1 MTLYRQSKNVIDRLK
16 RRGEPLTLQDIA
28 ELGRV
33 TRAGASQIASRL
45 IAAGRLERLPFRGSY
60 AFPGWQERPWAE
72 FMVFR
77 AWLRLNPGLGWI
89 DASEATWLR
98 GNRWLQSRPRD
109 MRWRVRVISHHSE
122 RVLSQYYQVKRA
134 KHLASAGTI
143 TIKGTDVLLGLPE
156 K

>member
-1 MTLYRQSKNVIDRLK
+1 MTLYRQTEKVIYRLK
-16 RRGEPLTLQDIA
+16 VRGDPFTLDDIV

-33 TRAGASQIASRL
+33 SRAGASQTARRL
-45 IAAGRLERLPFRGSY
+45 IAAGLLERLPFRGTY
-60 AFPGWQERPWAE
+60 ALSGWEERPWAE
-72 FMVFR
+72 FMIFR

-109 MRWRVRVISHHSE
+109 MPWGVRVISHHSE

-134 KHLASAGTI
+134 EHLPSAGTI
-143 TIKGTDVLLGLPE
+143 TIKDSGVLLGLPE